1 MKSAPPPKSRVK
13 LDSLTL
19 AKLYNRQLEVVHE
32 TQSKVLALNRSPRSD
47 SASVVD
53 YTEAIETSLKSLF
66 DLEDRIK
73 GVRPGSA
80 ASFEDVAAQIQAKLN
95 AIDDTIAKP

>member
-13 LDSLTL
+13 PDPLTL
-19 AKLYNRQLEVVHE
+19 ARLYARQLEVVYE

-47 SASVVD
+47 STATMEYATS
-53 YTEAIETSLKSLF
+53 IESYLKSLF

>member
-1 MKSAPPPKSRVK
+1 MEYA
-13 LDSLTL
+13 
-19 AKLYNRQLEVVHE
+19 
-32 TQSKVLALNRSPRSD
+32 
-47 SASVVD
+47 
-53 YTEAIETSLKSLF
+53 EAVETSLKSLF

-73 GVRPGSA
+73 GVRPSSA